1 MKGQNFYG
9 TLTAMITPFLEG
21 NVDWQGLKRF
31 TEWQIDQGVQGLV
44 SMGTTGESPTLDH
57 SEHMDVV
64 AAVIEQSAG
73 RVPVIAGAGSNST
86 REAISLTKR
95 AHELGVDGLLHV
107 TPYYNKPSQEGLYN
121 HFAAVAECTDKPIVL
136 YSIPGRCVIE
146 IGVPLMERLR
156 SKYPNVNVV
165 KESGGSCERISQIR
179 RALGDDMTILSGE
192 DSLTLP
198 YMSAGAS
205 GVISVASNLFPSAVA
220 KMVQSALD
228 NDFNSARI
236 MHEKLYSLFVDLF
249 CEPNPVPV
257 KAMMKRAG
265 IIASDQVRRPLSP
278 LTSENYAKLEKVVT
292 QLEEALAS

>member
-9 TLTAMITPFLEG
+9 TLTAMVTPLLEG
-21 NVDWQGLKRF
+21 NVDWHSLKSF
-31 TEWQIDQGVQGLV
+31 TRWQIEQGIQGLV
-44 SMGTTGESPTLDH
+44 AVGTTGESPTLDH

-64 AAVIEQSAG
+64 AAVMEEAAG

-95 AHELGVDGLLHV
+95 AHDLGVDGMLHV
-107 TPYYNKPSQEGLYN
+107 TPYYNKPSQEGLFN
-121 HFAAVAECTDKPIVL
+121 HFSAIAECTDKPIVL

-146 IGVPLMERLR
+146 IGIPLLERLR
-156 SKYPNVNVV
+156 AKYPHVNVI
-165 KESGGSCERISQIR
+165 KESGGSCERVSQIR

-198 YMSAGAS
+198 YMSLGAS
-205 GVISVASNLFPSAVA
+205 GVISVASNLFPAAVVS
-220 KMVQSALD
+220 MVQSALD
-228 NDFNSARI
+228 NDLKGAQA
-236 MHEKLYSLFVDLF
+236 MHEKLYSLFIDLF

-265 IIASDQVRRPLSP
+265 IITSDQVRRPLCSLLP
-278 LTSENYAKLEKVVT
+278 ENYSKLERVVQ
-292 QLEEALAS
+292 QLEEVLAS